1 MLEGVVNIAAAIA
14 VPGIAV
20 VAFVFLDGFWAAFTS
35 IFGVAMMIGKIV
47 RASSLAFVI
56 TTLAVNMT
64 AASTVYDGSWSLSVV
79 TNRGSCAPTYQFEIQ
94 ISNGVINYQGP
105 ASVNGRVSSGGEVRV
120 SVSSEGDRASGSGK
134 LSRTSGRGTWSG
146 RSTTSGEACSGHW
159 SAYRS

>member
-1 MLEGVVNIAAAIA
+1 
-14 VPGIAV
+14 
-20 VAFVFLDGFWAAFTS
+20 
-35 IFGVAMMIGKIV
+35 MMVGKIV
-47 RASSLAFVI
+47 RASTLTFVI
-56 TTLAVNMT
+56 TALAVNLT